1 MVSLAWGAG
10 MRRRDFIGLIIGTTV
25 EWPLIARGEQN
36 ATKRVAV
43 LAPFNKND
51 PESQVNLAAFRE
63 RLANLGWTEG
73 RNVAID
79 YRFASGSTELIRGA
93 AMELVANSPDVI
105 FAASNVS
112 IAVFQKVT
120 TTIPIIF
127 TQVSDPVG
135 SGFVASLAQPGRN
148 ITGFQGYEPAIGGKW
163 LEVLHEIVPDLRR
176 VVVLH
181 NPNVSAYVALLD
193 AAENAAKAF
202 GIMITAAGVQTSTEI
217 DPTVTALAQEPG
229 GGMIVTPSP
238 LTNTAENRGLIFALA
253 ARLRLPTIYPYRLT
267 PSSSG
272 LISYSYDQVAQW
284 QGGAAYVDRVLR
296 GAKPADLPVQA
307 PTKYELIVNQRTAK
321 ALGLKVSQ
329 ELLARADE
337 VIE

>member
-1 MVSLAWGAG
+1 
-10 MRRRDFIGLIIGTTV
+10 MRRREFIGLILGTAAG
-25 EWPLIARGEQN
+25 WPLIARGDQKT
-36 ATKRVAV
+36 TKRVAV

-51 PESQVNLAAFRE
+51 PESQVNLAAFRQ
-63 RLANLGWTEG
+63 RLADLGWAEG

-79 YRFASGSTELIRGA
+79 YRFASGSTELIHRA
-93 AMELVANSPDVI
+93 ATELVANSPDVI

-112 IAVFQKVT
+112 IEVLQKVT
-120 TTIPIIF
+120 TVIPIIF

-135 SGFVASLAQPGRN
+135 SGFVASLAQPGGN

-163 LEVLHEIVPDLRR
+163 LQVLHEIAPDLHRIAI
-176 VVVLH
+176 LH
-181 NPNVSAYVALLD
+181 NPNVTANVAFLD
-193 AAENAAKAF
+193 AAKNAAK
-202 GIMITAAGVQTSTEI
+202 GLRITVTATGVQTATDI
-217 DPTVTALAQEPG
+217 DPTVTAFAQEPG

-253 ARLRLPTIYPYRLT
+253 TRLRLPTIYPYRLT

-272 LISYSYDQVAQW
+272 LISYSYDQVAPW
-284 QGGAAYVDRVLR
+284 QGGASYVDRVLR
-296 GAKPADLPVQA
+296 GAKPADLPVQT
-307 PTKYELIVNQRTAK
+307 PTRYELIVNQRTAK
-321 ALGLKVSQ
+321 ALGLKVSS